1 MFDGSKMRNFDENSS
16 SCRRYNAPAN
26 SMLPQTLMGVFATIT
41 TYATVT
47 NSGGFIPSLD
57 SDCTMMMKGLTAL
70 TWG

>member
-1 MFDGSKMRNFDENSS
+1 
-16 SCRRYNAPAN
+16 
-26 SMLPQTLMGVFATIT
+26 MLPQTLMGVFATIT